1 MEVRPLSLN
10 SRCRRNFDQPDILR
24 GTQYFNSG
32 KAVIVDVDGSLIEAQ
47 VQGSEPD
54 PYDVVIGLEDERQG
68 IAHVDCS
75 CPRFADEGTC
85 KHLVAAL
92 CAADADKRCWKFSI
106 GKALNFVTD
115 EDEWDDGID
124 GEDIYFLGDHNEP
137 PVKLAGLLKQPRGSA
152 KQSPWRKQLK
162 DVLVGNTVEQ
172 GLVHYGA
179 KPVSQQQ
186 QVWFIAYGNECELS
200 GQLVLRFVTRE
211 PKKSGGLG
219 KPKSLDISQSQ
230 IVELADPA
238 DREALELLLGS
249 LPTESYSYYSSYAS
263 DMSLRRYSRC
273 TVSPAVGRVVL
284 PQIASRGRLLWADHD
299 PKSVVRA
306 QQQEPRP
313 IGFDTG
319 AAWQFRL
326 HVERNETRKDWEV
339 TGRFHRDTEAIDVSR
354 PTSIISGGLMLLDNA
369 LVQVE
374 LGRARNWIRALRQ
387 QGPLSVP
394 NQEQDDFLEQLYLVP
409 QSLPLEMPDELRWPR
424 VEVPP
429 QPRIVIKKLNSRYGP
444 TELGAT
450 VSFDYAGQVARPDDL
465 ALNFVDRAARRVVV
479 RDFDREMACLAELK
493 SAGLRNPSYYV
504 GGKDAPNFIL
514 SPKALGKVVAQ
525 LTKSGWQ
532 VEAEGRVMRTAGEF
546 KMSVSSGVDWFDLSA
561 SLDFDGVSV
570 SLPKLLAAVRQG
582 QQFVQLDDG
591 SQGMLPDAWLAKFGS
606 LAGLGEV
613 QGEAVRF
620 RPSQAMFLDALLAA
634 APTVEVDAR
643 FDQARKKLR
652 SFNGVQSREAPAG
665 FNGQL
670 RGYQRDGLG
679 WLRFLFDFGFG
690 GCLADDMG
698 LGKTIQ
704 VLALLEERRTR
715 RMKTGEPRAPSL
727 VVAPRSLIH
736 NWVEEA
742 RRFTPKLR
750 VLDYTGLDRAG
761 TLDDPAQYDLIVT
774 TYATARLDIL
784 MLKEIRFDY
793 AILDEAQ
800 AIKNHSAQ
808 STKACRLIQADHR
821 LAMTGTPVENH
832 LGELWSIFEFLNP
845 GMLGGSEAFR
855 SFSTSG
861 REQSTEDLSL
871 LSRALRPFLLRRTKE
886 QVLTELPEKTEQ
898 TLYCELE
905 KPQRK
910 LYDELR
916 EHYRQ
921 SLSGHIKKQGLKR
934 SKIQVLEALLRL
946 RQAACHPGLLDKKQ
960 TGEPSAKLDT
970 LLEQLREVL
979 DGGHKALVFSQF
991 TSLLDIVRKRLD
1003 GEKISYAYLDGKTT
1017 ARQKVVEQFQN
1028 DESCRVFLISLKA
1041 GGLGLNLTAA
1051 DYVFI
1056 LDPWW
1061 NPAVEAQA
1069 VDRAHRLGQTKRV
1082 FAYRLI
1088 ARDTVEEKILQ
1099 LQGQKKQLADAIISA
1114 DGSLISQ
1121 LTADDLQVLLS

>member
-1 MEVRPLSLN
+1 MSLF
-10 SRCRRNFDQPDILR
+10 SRCRSNFDQRDLSH
-24 GTQYFNSG
+24 GTQYFREGS
-32 KAVIVDVDGSLIEAQ
+32 AVICGVDEDLIEAQ
-47 VQGSEPD
+47 VQGSEPE
-54 PYDVVIGLEDERQG
+54 PYDVVIGLEEERQG
-68 IAHVDCS
+68 IARVDCS
-75 CPRFADEGTC
+75 CPRFSDEGSC
-85 KHLVAAL
+85 KHLVAAIL
-92 CAADADKRCWKFSI
+92 AADADKRCWKFFT
-106 GKALNFVTD
+106 GKALNFVSN
-115 EDEWDDGID
+115 EDGWDDTFDVEEMYISGGRNALPI
-124 GEDIYFLGDHNEP
+124 
-137 PVKLAGLLKQPRGSA
+137 KLLSLSNKNTVNA
-152 KQSPWRKQLK
+152 KPSSWRNQLK
-162 DVLVGNTVEQ
+162 GVLETNSAAQ
-172 GLVHYGA
+172 SFVHYRA
-179 KPVSQQQ
+179 KPISKKQ
-186 QVWFIAYGNECELS
+186 QVWFIVYGNECEQS
-200 GQLVLRFVTRE
+200 KQLVLRFVTRE
-211 PKKSGGLG
+211 PKKNGELG
-219 KPKSLDISQSQ
+219 KPKQLDISQSQ
-230 IVELADPA
+230 IPELADAA

-249 LPTESYSYYSSYAS
+249 LPSESYTYYSSYS
-263 DMSLRRYSRC
+263 ENMSQRKYSRC
-273 TVSPAVGRVVL
+273 SVAPAIGRVVL
-284 PQIASRGRLLWADHD
+284 PQIAARGRLLWADHD

-313 IGFDTG
+313 IGWDTG
-319 AAWQFRL
+319 AAWQFRV
-326 HVERNETRKDWEV
+326 HVERNENHKDWEV
-339 TGRFHRDTEAIDVSR
+339 TGRFHRDTEAIEVSR
-354 PTSIISGGLMLLDNA
+354 PNCVISEGLMLLDNT

-374 LGRARNWIRALRQ
+374 LGHARSWIDALRK
-387 QGPLSVP
+387 QGPLRVP
-394 NQEQDDFLEQLYLVP
+394 NNEQDDFLEQLYQAP

-424 VEVPP
+424 VEAPP
-429 QPRIVIKKLNSRYGP
+429 QPRIVIKKVECYYGP
-444 TELGAT
+444 PELGAT
-450 VSFDYAGQVARPDDL
+450 VSFDYSGQVARPQDA
-465 ALNFVDRAARRVVV
+465 ALNFVDRVNRRVIA
-479 RDFDREMACLAELK
+479 RDLDREAACLAELK
-493 SAGLRNPSYYV
+493 SAGLRNPSHYIKS
-504 GGKDAPNFIL
+504 KDTPDYAL
-514 SPKALGKVVAQ
+514 SPKVLSNVVAQ
-525 LTKSGWQ
+525 LTKFGWQ
-532 VEAEGRVMRTAGEF
+532 VEAEGRVMRSAGEF

-561 SLDFDGVSV
+561 TLDFDGVSV
-570 SLPKLLAAVRQG
+570 ALPKLLAAVRQG

-643 FDQARKKLR
+643 FDQARKKLH
-652 SFNGVQSREAPAG
+652 SFAGVESREAPAG

-715 RMKTGEPRAPSL
+715 RMKTGEQRSPSL

-742 RRFTPKLR
+742 RRFTPRLR
-750 VLDYTGLDRAG
+750 VLDYTGLDRSG
-761 TLDDPAQYDLIVT
+761 TLDDPAQYDLIIT

-784 MLKEIRFDY
+784 KLKEIRFDY

-905 KPQRK
+905 KPQRR

-921 SLSGHIKKQGLKR
+921 SLSGHIEKQGLKR

-979 DGGHKALVFSQF
+979 EGGHKALVFSQF

-1028 DESCRVFLISLKA
+1028 DESCRVFLISLKV